1 MHFSRG
7 ISGGIVLLVGFLQ
20 KEFFITK
27 KTTTSTEY
35 AYGIWGNS
43 TDRLSK
49 CLFQNGRAG
58 LSLSNFFMMKKRLFF
73 IEIK

>member
-1 MHFSRG
+1 MHFLKG
-7 ISGGIVLLVGFLQ
+7 TSGGIVLLVGFLQ

-43 TDRLSK
+43 TDGLSN
-49 CLFQNGRAG
+49 CLFRNWKAG
-58 LSLSNFFMMKKRLFF
+58 LSWYFCL
-73 IEIK
+73 